1 MMNVTCENRS
11 FKDLNL
17 KIDYDS
23 EQDNLLDD
31 FYIPVLSN
39 SKEYYRMAGYFNSK
53 SLAYSA
59 RGLKDFI
66 LNESKMKLLC
76 GVELNPADRDAM
88 LMGETSPEEL
98 LSDMFLND
106 LNSMEDQI
114 REEHVKVLGWMIAKG
129 LLEVKVVVASPKST
143 KKGIM
148 HYKVGI
154 NKDFDNNTISFS
166 GSINETG
173 AAWTEN
179 LEQFEVNKSWKS
191 GDIDHIFSKI
201 DLFTRFWEG
210 NSKDYMTLDIPTAI
224 KEELIR
230 RAPKNIGE
238 VIKIYES
245 ERGNNGGK
253 PVLYNTQLDAIDKW
267 FENNR
272 VGIFAMATGT
282 GKTYA
287 SLGCLERVVNDEKK
301 LVTIISV
308 PYKHLIP
315 QWLKSIEDFK
325 FSNDFDKIISVS
337 SSTPNGKKELMK
349 SILKINNDYID
360 KILVIS
366 TPNSMYRNNFHE
378 IINELDDNVP
388 CFIIADEMHELG
400 SNKFRKALV
409 DRDYNPFTYRLGLSA
424 TPNRK
429 YDEFGTEFLLDYF
442 DKIVYEFSLNKAINE
457 INPRTNVSYLTKYNY
472 HPSFI
477 NLTNDE
483 LERYADLSHK
493 ILIASNDKEKNSENI
508 EKWIFQ
514 RANIIKNASNKL
526 DEFRNI
532 LNDLKG
538 DIGNLIVYCSD
549 EQLDDVLSIVGNEFN
564 FKVKKFTYEES
575 AKPSELYEG
584 GSYRDDIIKDFENG
598 DYDCLVAMHCL
609 DEGVDIPSASKA
621 IFLCNSTNPREF
633 IQRLGRIL
641 RRYEDKK
648 IAEVYDFIIK
658 PNENGSK
665 FSDIEVNILEKELY
679 RFEEMGD
686 SAINS
691 SEIYS
696 KLFK

>member
-1 MMNVTCENRS
+1 MNVSCENMT

-23 EQDNLLDD
+23 EQDNILGD

-39 SKEYYRMAGYFNSK
+39 SKEYYRMAGYFNSL

-66 LNESKMKLLC
+66 MNESKMKLLC
-76 GVELNPADRDAM
+76 GVELSPADRDAM

-98 LSDMFLND
+98 LSENFLND

-129 LLEVKVVVASPKST
+129 LLEVKVVVAAPESN

-154 NKDFDNNTISFS
+154 NKDFDNNIISFS

-173 AAWTEN
+173 AAWMEN

-191 GDIDHIFSKI
+191 GDIDHILSKI
-201 DLFTRFWEG
+201 DLFTRIWEG
-210 NSKDYMTLDIPTAI
+210 NSEDYMTLDIPTAV
-224 KEELIR
+224 KDELIR
-230 RAPKNIGE
+230 RAPDNIGE
-238 VIKIYES
+238 VVKIYES
-245 ERGNNGGK
+245 EGYDNGGK
-253 PVLYNTQLDAIDKW
+253 PNLFDTQLDAIDNW
-267 FENNR
+267 FENDKC
-272 VGIFAMATGT
+272 GIFAMATGT

-287 SLGCLERVVNDEKK
+287 SLGCLDRVVNDEDK

-315 QWLKSIEDFK
+315 QWIKSIEDFK
-325 FSNDFDKIISVS
+325 FNNDFDKIITVS
-337 SSTPNGKKELMK
+337 SATPNGKKELMK
-349 SILKINNDYID
+349 SILNINNGYID

-366 TPNSMYRNNFHE
+366 TPNSMYRESFHK
-378 IINELDDNVP
+378 IMKELDENVP

-409 DRDYNPFTYRLGLSA
+409 DRDYNPFKYRLGLSA

-429 YDEFGTEFLLDYF
+429 YDEFGSEFLLNYF
-442 DKIVYEFSLNKAINE
+442 GEIVYEFTLNQAINE
-457 INPRTNVSYLTKYNY
+457 INPKTKVSYLTKYNY
-472 HPSFI
+472 NPYFI
-477 NLTNDE
+477 NLTADE
-483 LERYADLSHK
+483 LERYASLSHK
-493 ILIASNDKEKNSENI
+493 ILIASNDKEKNSKDI
-508 EKWIFQ
+508 EKMIFQ

-532 LNDLKG
+532 LNNFEGNVD
-538 DIGNLIVYCSD
+538 NLIVYCSD
-549 EQLDDVLSIVGNEFN
+549 EQLDDVLNIVGNEFN

-575 AKPSELYEG
+575 AAPSELYEG

-598 DYDCLVAMHCL
+598 DYECLVAMHCL

-641 RRYEDKK
+641 RRYEGKQ
-648 IAEVYDFIIK
+648 IAEVYDFIVK
-658 PNENGSK
+658 PNKKESK
-665 FSDIEVNILEKELY
+665 FSNIEKDILEKEMY
-679 RFEEMGD
+679 RFKKMGD
-686 SAINS
+686 SAVNS
-691 SEIYS
+691 SKIYS
-696 KLFK
+696 KLYG